1 MLLLVTGT
9 RKDQIGR
16 IDILPG
22 GDLAIRQGEPIN
34 LSAVAYSVEGTPIGG
49 MKVDW
54 SVRDVGRDQPERPL
68 PSGIFHAGQA
78 GTFVIIARVKG
89 FQAQANITV
98 EENRPLMARR
108 GIQTAIARGKTERVD
123 RLRREGRDT
132 SETISSKA
140 DCAGS
145 SSIGC
150 RVKRTYRPG

>member
-68 PSGIFHAGQA
+68 PSGIFHA
-78 GTFVIIARVKG
+78 
-89 FQAQANITV
+89 
-98 EENRPLMARR
+98 
-108 GIQTAIARGKTERVD
+108 
-123 RLRREGRDT
+123 
-132 SETISSKA
+132 
-140 DCAGS
+140 
-145 SSIGC
+145 
-150 RVKRTYRPG
+150 